1 MARKQNDEESE
12 CDVIG
17 CTNPAL
23 RSVAGKK
30 FSMAVTDVKVPG
42 SRRVHVCKE
51 HYRSFRKKTKSD
63 RKLERLDW

>member
-1 MARKQNDEESE
+1 MARKRDEGEQE

-17 CTNPAL
+17 CTKTAE

-30 FSMAVTDVKVPG
+30 FSAAVSDAKVPD
-42 SRRVHVCKE
+42 SRRVRVCKD
-51 HYRSFRKKTKSD
+51 HYRKFRKKTKAD

>member
-1 MARKQNDEESE
+1 MARRKDYEEGE

-30 FSMAVTDVKVPG
+30 FSKAVSDVKVPG
-42 SRRVHVCKE
+42 SRRVHVCKD
-51 HYRSFRKKTKSD
+51 HYRRFRKSTKSD

>member
-1 MARKQNDEESE
+1 MARREEDEESE

-30 FSMAVTDVKVPG
+30 FSKAVSDVRIPN
-42 SRRVHVCKE
+42 SRRVHVCKD
-51 HYRSFRKKTKSD
+51 HYRRFRKKTKED

>member
-1 MARKQNDEESE
+1 MAKKGDDKERE

-17 CTNPAL
+17 CSNPSV

-30 FSMAVTDVKVPG
+30 FSKAVSDARVPD
-42 SRRVHVCKE
+42 SRRVHVCKD
-51 HYRSFRKKTKSD
+51 HYKKFRKKTKAD